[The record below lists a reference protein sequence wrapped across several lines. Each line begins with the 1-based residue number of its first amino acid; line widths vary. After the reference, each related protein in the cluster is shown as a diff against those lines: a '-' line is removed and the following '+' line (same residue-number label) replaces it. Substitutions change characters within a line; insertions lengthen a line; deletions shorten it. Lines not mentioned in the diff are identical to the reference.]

1 MARRSTQRM
10 PGWAGK
16 TAERERFIEL
26 YRQGASISEACRI
39 VGVNRKTGT
48 RWVHGRRDVD
58 RSTGRMKVYAPI
70 VRVAAVPAAAAGV
83 PWFLSE
89 EERVTIADL
98 HRAGERIRAIAAR
111 LGRAPSTISRE
122 LRRNTLAN
130 GEYRPFR
137 AQELARRRRAR
148 PRPSKIAL
156 NPTLHGEIQAMMLK
170 RWSPGQIARQLRVAY
185 PDDATMRVVHETIYR
200 DLYDWRGSILR
211 REFCQL
217 LRTKRTSRKH
227 SRLIP
232 RRRSR
237 FASGLSITDR
247 PFAPTDRSV
256 PGAWEGDLIM
266 GRGNKSAIATLVE
279 RTTRFTMLL
288 PVNAPTRAD
297 SLRDQLIPAFMT
309 LPPDLRRSITWDQ
322 GWEMARHEETT
333 AATGADI
340 YFCDAHSP
348 WQRGTNESTN
358 RLLRD
363 YFPKRTDLS
372 IHKPQKLAA
381 VALELNQRPRKVL
394 GWATP
399 HELFSNLLKTTNQI
413 PLLQ

>member
-1 MARRSTQRM
+1 MQRM
-10 PGWAGK
+10 SGGPGK
-16 TAERERFIEL
+16 TSERERFIEL
-26 YRQGASISEACRI
+26 YLQGVSISEACRV

-48 RWVHGRRDVD
+48 RWVNGRKIVD
-58 RSTGRMKVYAPI
+58 RSTGRQRHYAAI
-70 VRVAAVPAAAAGV
+70 VDVSVKSAPVSS
-83 PWFLSE
+83 WFLSE
-89 EERVTIADL
+89 DERVTIADL
-98 HRAGERIRAIAAR
+98 RRAGSTVREIAAQ
-111 LGRAPSTISRE
+111 LGRSPSTISRE
-122 LRRNTLAN
+122 LRRNAT
-130 GEYRPFR
+130 GSGGYRPFR
-137 AQELARRRRAR
+137 AQDLARRRRAR
-148 PRPSKIAL
+148 PRPTKIAL
-156 NPTLHGEIQAMMLK
+156 NPLLCAEIRAMMLK
-170 RWSPGQIARQLRVAY
+170 RWSPGQIARHLRVTY
-185 PDDATMRVVHETIYR
+185 PQDVSMRVVHETIYR
-200 DLYDWRGSILR
+200 DLYDWRGGILR

-237 FASGLSITDR
+237 FASGLSISDR

-279 RTTRFTMLL
+279 RSTRFTMLL
-288 PVNAPTRAD
+288 PVNAATRAD
-297 SLRDQLIPAFMT
+297 SLRDQLIPAFT
-309 LPPDLRRSITWDQ
+309 ALPAELRRSITWDQ
-322 GWEMARHEETT
+322 GWEMARHEEIT

-348 WQRGTNESTN
+348 WQRGSNESTN

-372 IHKPQKLAA
+372 VHSPEKLSS

-394 GWATP
+394 DWATP
-399 HELFSNLLKTTNQI
+399 HDLFANLIKSTPKI